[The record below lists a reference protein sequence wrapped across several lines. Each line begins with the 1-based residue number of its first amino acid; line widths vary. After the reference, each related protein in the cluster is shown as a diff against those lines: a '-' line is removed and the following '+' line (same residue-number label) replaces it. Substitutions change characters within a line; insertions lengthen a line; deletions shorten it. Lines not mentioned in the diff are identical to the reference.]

1 MFLLVVNKK
10 TQASYNKFQL
20 LSLSQINFLAWYNAM
35 NEYANLL
42 RYTYFW
48 GL

>member
-10 TQASYNKFQL
+10 TQASCNKFQL